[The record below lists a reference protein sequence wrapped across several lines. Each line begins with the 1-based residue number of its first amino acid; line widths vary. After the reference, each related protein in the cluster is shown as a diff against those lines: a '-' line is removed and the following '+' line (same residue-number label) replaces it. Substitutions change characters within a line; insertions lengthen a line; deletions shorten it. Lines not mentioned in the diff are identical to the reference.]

1 MGRVNGMASR
11 QAGQAPIIAR
21 VKVSDIGEFR
31 LIQRV
36 GDMHIPRVPLA
47 EPLALQCRHFVDCI
61 QAGTEPVTDFEDA
74 ARVVEVLEAA
84 SASHANGGARVAIPD
99 LR

>member
-1 MGRVNGMASR
+1 MHVLEPDREMLPAP
-11 QAGQAPIIAR
+11 GQGA
-21 VKVSDIGEFR
+21 
-31 LIQRV
+31 
-36 GDMHIPRVPLA
+36 
-47 EPLALQCRHFVDCI
+47 LALQCRHFVDCVTS
-61 QAGTEPVTDFEDA
+61 GSEPVTGFEDA